1 MAWVRLADDFYD
13 HPKVLSAG
21 APAAWLWIC
30 GLAYANR
37 YLTDGFVP
45 AAAVRRLTDLDDPFR
60 LAAKLVDVGLFE
72 AVDGGYRIHDYA
84 EYQPSAGDVKDQR
97 QKTADRVAAWRDRH
111 RNGVTAPSGNGVGNA
126 RTNAAPGPDPDPA
139 VNPDPAGSTSPLPP
153 PPQAEEGE
161 RRSTRRRKTSG
172 MAAYEPAAASP
183 PEVPPLAPLAPAD
196 VELWW
201 RSRERL
207 RADMSPANW
216 NQLVEP
222 LTPLGRDEQGG
233 LWLRAPP
240 EQGVAGRV
248 ATVVK
253 RALISEGDDA
263 GSMARIVEQ

>member
-1 MAWVRLADDFYD
+1 
-13 HPKVLSAG
+13 
-21 APAAWLWIC
+21 
-30 GLAYANR
+30 
-37 YLTDGFVP
+37 
-45 AAAVRRLTDLDDPFR
+45 
-60 LAAKLVDVGLFE
+60 
-72 AVDGGYRIHDYA
+72 
-84 EYQPSAGDVKDQR
+84 
-97 QKTADRVAAWRDRH
+97 
-111 RNGVTAPSGNGVGNA
+111 
-126 RTNAAPGPDPDPA
+126 
-139 VNPDPAGSTSPLPP
+139 
-153 PPQAEEGE
+153 
-161 RRSTRRRKTSG
+161 
-172 MAAYEPAAASP
+172 MAAYERPRLPAGGAAARS
-183 PEVPPLAPLAPAD
+183 AGAPAD

-263 GSMARIVEQ
+263 GSMARIVSSEHRI